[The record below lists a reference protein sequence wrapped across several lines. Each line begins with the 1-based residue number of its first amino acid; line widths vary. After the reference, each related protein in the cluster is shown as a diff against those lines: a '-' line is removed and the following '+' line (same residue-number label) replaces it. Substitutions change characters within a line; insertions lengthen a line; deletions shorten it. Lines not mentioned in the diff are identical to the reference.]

1 MLKNTIRNWCQ
12 KLMGFDQYLFLFSV
26 ANIFGIRFLGY
37 EKEFR
42 FFSNMIDPDGAILD
56 VGANIGIMT
65 VALAKKYPNTT
76 VYAFE
81 PIPENMKALERACRF
96 YGINNV
102 QLFAMALGVRDEEI
116 KMVMP
121 VVGQSKMQGLT
132 HIVEP
137 DETITGN
144 LYTVSMQRMDHIES
158 LSSISKISAIKI
170 DVENF
175 EFFVLKGGEAL
186 LKKHK
191 PIVFCELWNNERR
204 SLCFE
209 LMKSLGY
216 NIAVLKNGKLV
227 DFTAQKAL
235 NFFFLP
241 GSM

>member
-12 KLMGFDQYLFLFSV
+12 KLMGFDQYLFIFSI

-42 FFSNMIDPDGAILD
+42 YFSNMIDPGGAILD

-65 VALAKKYPNTT
+65 VILAKKYPNTT
-76 VYAFE
+76 IYAFE
-81 PIPENMKALERACRF
+81 PIHENVKALERVCRF
-96 YGINNV
+96 YRIRNI
-102 QLFAMALGVRDEEI
+102 QLFATALGDRNAEI
-116 KMVMP
+116 KMMMP

-132 HIVEP
+132 HVIEP

-144 LYTVSMQRMDHIES
+144 IYSASMQRMDDIES
-158 LSSISKISAIKI
+158 LLSISKISAIKI

-186 LKKHK
+186 LQKHK
-191 PIVFCELWNNERR
+191 PLVFCELWNNERR
-204 SLCFE
+204 RLCFE
-209 LMKSLGY
+209 WMNSLGY
-216 NIAVLKNGKLV
+216 RVAVLENGDLM
-227 DFTAQKAL
+227 DFTSQEAL

-241 GSM
+241 ISS

>member
-12 KLMGFDQYLFLFSV
+12 KLMGFDQYLFLFSI
-26 ANIFGIRFLGY
+26 ANIFGVRFLGY

-42 FFSNMIDPDGAILD
+42 YFSNMIDPDGAILD

-65 VALAKKYPNTT
+65 VALAKKYPNST

-81 PIPENMKALERACRF
+81 PIDENIKAFERACRF
-96 YGINNV
+96 YRIKNV
-102 QLFAMALGVRDEEI
+102 QLFATALGDRNEQI

-121 VVGQSKMQGLT
+121 IVGQSKMQGLT
-132 HIVEP
+132 HVVEH
-137 DETITGN
+137 DETIIGN
-144 LYTVSMQRMDHIES
+144 VFSVSMQRMDDIEPLNS
-158 LSSISKISAIKI
+158 VSKISAIKI

-186 LKKHK
+186 LQKHT
-191 PIVFCELWNNERR
+191 PLVFCELWNNERR
-204 SLCFE
+204 NLCFE

-216 NIAVLKNGKLV
+216 RVAVLENGELV
-227 DFTAQKAL
+227 EFTAQQAL

-241 GSM
+241 DAN